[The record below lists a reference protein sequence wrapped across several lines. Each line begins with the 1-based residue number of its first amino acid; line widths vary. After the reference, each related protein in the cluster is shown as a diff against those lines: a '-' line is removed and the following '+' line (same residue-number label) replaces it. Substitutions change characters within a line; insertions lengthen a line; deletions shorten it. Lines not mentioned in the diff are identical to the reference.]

1 MPGGSSRPY
10 GSPMER
16 RCFLKGF
23 LIAGPTLA
31 VAARLGWD
39 DQAGAFPTRTEE
51 VADIQD
57 FTDYLILTETPTQ
70 YDLLIEIKPDGRVY
84 FELPRTEMGQ
94 GVTTAI
100 GVMVA
105 DHLDVPFESLDIV
118 LSKAEPKR
126 ANSQATGGSHA
137 VRALWD
143 PVRIICARMRGQLLA
158 AASLR
163 LGVPVSGL
171 RTEDGYVI
179 ATDGRKLPYG
189 DLAAHASVLKP
200 AGAALPKKPQDFKI
214 IGRPRVKYHVE
225 EIVQG
230 RHPYALDLFSSK
242 EFLPTVVAMAATHGA
257 TVVSI
262 DDSDAKKIRG
272 VIAVTHIPG
281 APDYLIPDAVAVT
294 AETFGIARKAKNALK
309 ITWSA
314 GPMDH
319 LSDAQIDDMLNE
331 IIDQATSPGE
341 GLDATFR
348 WPYVPHA
355 AMEENTA
362 VADIR
367 SDGAEVWGACQI
379 PNSVHSRLAA
389 TLGMKREQV
398 IYHVVPGG
406 GSFGRHLNHDQDVMA
421 AQISQRIGKPVK
433 LQWLREEGIKH
444 GRSRPVSIHRIKAT
458 LEGGDVVSFEHRMA
472 CTELDA
478 RHGFGDVVSGALT
491 EYNNEGAC
499 QYVFAATQKLP
510 YKTGPTAITLK
521 QRLLAK
527 PTAAW
532 RSVYSGQVGAVN
544 EIVIDEL
551 ARILG
556 KDEFD
561 FRMEYLDTERHR
573 AVLEKA
579 AHEAQWGKQL
589 PAGVA
594 QGIGMHDEY
603 KSIVAY
609 IMEIDTRGR
618 EPRMTRCTIA
628 VDNGFCVNPTGTT
641 ASLLGQAH
649 DGFAVTFR
657 AGLHV
662 DNGAT
667 RESNF
672 HDFKWTRMFDS
683 APEMSVHILPNS
695 NVTPGGIGELGTP
708 AATAAAANAWA
719 RATGRQPRNF
729 PLNEYGA

>member
-1 MPGGSSRPY
+1 MSALDTRL
-10 GSPMER
+10 ER
-16 RCFLKGF
+16 RQVLKGF

-39 DQAGAFPTRTEE
+39 DRAGAFPTRTEE
-51 VADIQD
+51 VPDVQD

-70 YDLLIEIKPDGRVY
+70 YDLLIEIKPDNRVY
-84 FELPRTEMGQ
+84 FELPRMEVGQ
-94 GVTTAI
+94 GVTTAV
-100 GVMVA
+100 GMMVA
-105 DHLDVPFESLDIV
+105 DHLDVPFETMDIV

-126 ANSQATGGSHA
+126 ANSQVTGGSHS

-163 LGVPVSGL
+163 LGAPVSAL
-171 RTEDGYVI
+171 RTEDGYVV
-179 ATDGRKLPYG
+179 ATDGRKLSYG
-189 DLAAHASVLKP
+189 ELAADASGLRSAK
-200 AGAALPKKPQDFKI
+200 AALPKKPEDFKI
-214 IGRPRVKYHVE
+214 IGRPRVRYKLE

-230 RHPYALDLFSSK
+230 KHPYAMDLFSSK
-242 EFLPTVVAMAATHGA
+242 EFLPTVLAMPATHGA
-257 TVVSI
+257 TLVSI
-262 DDSDAKKIRG
+262 DDSEAKKLPG
-272 VIAVTHIPG
+272 VIAVTPVPG
-281 APDYLIPDAVAVT
+281 MPDYLTPEAVAVT
-294 AETFGIARKAKNALK
+294 AETFGIAQKGKNALK
-309 ITWSA
+309 ITWGA

-319 LSDAQIDDMLNE
+319 LSDGQIDDMLNE
-331 IIDQATSPGE
+331 IIDQVTSPGD
-341 GLDATFR
+341 GVDATFR

-355 AMEENTA
+355 PMEENTA
-362 VADIR
+362 VADVR
-367 SDGAEVWGACQI
+367 SDSAEVWGGCQT
-379 PNSVHSRLAA
+379 PNALHRRLAE
-389 TLGMKREQV
+389 TLGMQSEQV
-398 IYHVVPGG
+398 TYHVVPSGG
-406 GSFGRHLNHDQDVMA
+406 AFGRHLCHDQDVMA

-444 GRSRPVSIHRIKAT
+444 GRCRPVSIHHVKAT
-458 LEGGDVVSFEHRMA
+458 VHGGDVVGFEHRMA
-472 CTELDA
+472 CPEMDA
-478 RHGFGDVVSGALT
+478 RHGFGDVISGYVT

-510 YKTGPTAITLK
+510 YKTGSTAITLK

-551 ARILG
+551 ARMLG
-556 KDEFD
+556 KDEFE

-573 AVLEKA
+573 AVLAKA
-579 AHEAQWGKQL
+579 AHEAQWGKKL

-609 IMEIDTRGR
+609 IMEIDARRR

-641 ASLLGQAH
+641 SSLLGQAH
-649 DGFAVTFR
+649 DGFALAFR

-662 DNGAT
+662 DKGAT

-695 NVTPGGIGELGTP
+695 NVVPGGVGELGVP
-708 AATAAAANAWA
+708 AAAAAAANAWA
-719 RATGRQPRNF
+719 RATGKQPRNF